1 MTERKLLF
9 MAFLLLILPGLTGCL
24 STSIPETRTGILPDL
39 EYPVYR
45 KRTIEDRAGNLVQLT
60 LLGLNKRSTVEMDD
74 NYRTNTIPL
83 VDVYVLWEM
92 KRKVSRQYSM
102 SFTCSGGDSDYYIR
116 TAAGEI
122 HPIRA
127 IARGPVFPATW
138 PLHPNQGGL
147 LVFSFPGYDPDKDPV
162 FNMIEGGR
170 SSIHDAAYN
179 TKIKDPSRWNFL
191 GCRAVRR
198 TP

>member
-1 MTERKLLF
+1 MTERKLPPV
-9 MAFLLLILPGLTGCL
+9 ALLLLLFTGLSGCL
-24 STSIPETRTGILPDL
+24 ATSGKEMRASILPDL
-39 EYPVYR
+39 DYPVYR
-45 KRTIEDRAGNLVQLT
+45 KRTIEDRAGNLIQLT
-60 LLGLNKRSTVEMDD
+60 LLGLNKRTTVELQD
-74 NYRTNTIPL
+74 YQTNTIPL

-92 KRKVSRQYSM
+92 KRKVSRHYSM

-127 IARGPVFPATW
+127 ITHGPVFPATW
-138 PLHPNQGGL
+138 SLHPNQGGL

>member
-1 MTERKLLF
+1 MTERKLPPV
-9 MAFLLLILPGLTGCL
+9 ALLLLLFTGLSGCL
-24 STSIPETRTGILPDL
+24 ATSGKEMRASILPDL
-39 EYPVYR
+39 DYPVYR
-45 KRTIEDRAGNLVQLT
+45 KRTIEDRAGNLIQLT
-60 LLGLNKRSTVEMDD
+60 LLGLNKRTTVELQD
-74 NYRTNTIPL
+74 YQTNTIPL

-92 KRKVSRQYSM
+92 KRKVSRHYSM

-122 HPIRA
+122 HPIRM
-127 IARGPVFPATW
+127 IARGPIFPATW
-138 PLHPNQGGL
+138 SLYPNQGGL